1 MHLELVSHVNGDGD
15 LLDAWFRYYLRM
27 GVSSFRLI
35 VHGPDEENRTLYALK
50 DKYPIVIEDTYATP
64 FHSEEKARR
73 LNKLLTRLR
82 GRWLILVDSDEF
94 VEFPY
99 ASIETMTRVLKL
111 MGRNA
116 FSAPMVQHLTA
127 DGTLET
133 PAVIEDPFLT
143 FPLCSVDLY
152 QRMHVKA
159 SIAKHPL
166 FYCTDQTAIREG
178 GNHNCP
184 YGNATSSLRGVT
196 HHFKFRRTVHNRLDN
211 RINSAHPYRHE
222 SVQFREYLESNGN
235 RLPLEGAFP
244 YSRRELFRRD
254 LLQRF
259 TFGTVVRHLTR
270 LANDAKVPA
279 VFERTHSA
287 VEKKR

>member
-1 MHLELVSHVNGDGD
+1 MQLELVSHVNGDSD

-35 VHGPDEENRTLYALK
+35 VHGPEEENRALYVLK
-50 DKYPIVIEDTYATP
+50 DKYPIVIEDSYATP
-64 FHSEEKARR
+64 FHSEEKAKR
-73 LNKLLTRLR
+73 LNHLLTRLR
-82 GRWLILVDSDEF
+82 GRWIILVDSDEF

-99 ASIETMTRVLKL
+99 GSVETMTRVLRL

-127 DGTLET
+127 DGTLDT
-133 PAVIEDPFLT
+133 PAVVEDPFRT

-152 QRMHVKA
+152 ERMHVKA

-184 YGNATSSLRGVT
+184 YGNKTSSLRGVT
-196 HHFKFRRTVHNRLDN
+196 HHFKFRRAVHSRLDN

-222 SVQFREYLESNGN
+222 SVQYREYLENNGN

-244 YSRRELFRRD
+244 YSRRELFRRG

-259 TFGTVVRHLTR
+259 TFKTVFRR
-270 LANDAKVPA
+270 LSRVTAEAKIPA
-279 VFERTHSA
+279 VFERPQTS